1 MINGKIVADAV
12 EAMVKANDV
21 MTVTKITTDL
31 CDTVEFLRKIAEI
44 RKKDI
49 ADARKGY

>member
-1 MINGKIVADAV
+1 MIDGKIVS
-12 EAMVKANDV
+12 EYM
-21 MTVTKITTDL
+21 TKILQAQSVPSVTRITSDL
-31 CDTVEFLRKIAEI
+31 SDTVEFLRKIAEI

>member
-12 EAMVKANDV
+12 DAMVKANDV

-31 CDTVEFLRKIAEI
+31 FDTVEFIKKIAEI
-44 RKKDI
+44 RKHDI
-49 ADARKGY
+49 DEKRKGW